1 LPLNNRRGA
10 APVITSSGTAGSE
23 WAQRKLLAAVKDFD
37 LNYYTP
43 NGGWSTGQTAPHMIR
58 TEKTMYL
65 MF

>member
-1 LPLNNRRGA
+1 
-10 APVITSSGTAGSE
+10 
-23 WAQRKLLAAVKDFD
+23 VKDFD